1 MIYLAGL
8 GAGNPEDL
16 TQGLKALLEQKIPL
30 RLRTAIHP
38 TVDWLQEQGYVFQ
51 AFDAFYEQAASFED
65 VYRQIAEAVVQEAEQ
80 KDLIYAVP
88 GHPMV
93 AEKSV
98 QLILAKAKERQIACR
113 VLPAV
118 SFLDAVFA
126 VLQIDPAEGFCLLDG
141 LGQQKPNPE
150 LQLIVT
156 QVYDQLTASEVK
168 LNLLEYYSEEQPVKV
183 VQAAGIPGQE
193 KVVEIPLYELDRL
206 DWLNHLTCLWLP
218 PSSARQARQ
227 LAYLAGIVEKLR
239 SENGCPWD
247 REQNHQSLQ
256 PCLLEESYEVIEAIQ
271 NQDMDNLCEEL
282 GDLLLQVVFHAQLA
296 KEEQDFE
303 LGDVIEGISQK
314 MIRRHPHVFGQ
325 VQVANSQEVLA
336 NWDEIKKQEKK
347 QAKKSILDGIP
358 ESFTA
363 LIKSQKLQKK
373 AAKVGFD
380 WPDYRGAMDKVYE
393 ELDEVKEAL
402 ASGSQEEL
410 QKEVGDV
417 FFALVNLARLLKLDS
432 ETVLVAANRKFTRRF
447 QQVEQ
452 KVQASGR
459 DWSEYSLDELEQY
472 WQEIKI
478 CEKLVK

>member
-8 GAGNPEDL
+8 GAGNPEDI
-16 TQGLKALLEQKIPL
+16 TQGLRALLDQKIAL

-38 TVDWLQEQGYVFQ
+38 TVAWLQKQGYAFQ
-51 AFDAFYEQAASFED
+51 AFDSFYEQAASFEE
-65 VYRQIAEAVVQEAEQ
+65 VYRQIAAAVLEEAQ
-80 KDLIYAVP
+80 KQDLIYAVP
-88 GHPMV
+88 GHPLV

-98 QLILAKAKERQIACR
+98 QLILTQAREQKMDYQIM
-113 VLPAV
+113 PAI
-118 SFLDAVFA
+118 SFLDVVFTA
-126 VLQIDPAEGFCLLDG
+126 LQIDPAEGFCLLDG
-141 LGQQKPNPE
+141 LEQQKPNPD

-168 LNLLEYYSEEQPVKV
+168 LNLLEYYAEEQPVKV

-206 DWLNHLTCLWLP
+206 DWLDHLTCLWLP
-218 PSSARQARQ
+218 PGSAKKARK
-227 LAYLAGIVEKLR
+227 LDYLAEIMEQLR

-247 REQNHQSLQ
+247 REQTHQSLQ
-256 PCLLEESYEVIEAIQ
+256 ACLLEESYEVIDAIQ

-296 KEEQDFE
+296 KEDNNFD

-347 QAKKSILDGIP
+347 QVKKSILEGIP

-363 LIKSQKLQKK
+363 LIKSQKIQKK
-373 AAKVGFD
+373 ASKVGFD

-393 ELDEVKEAL
+393 ELDEIKMAL
-402 ASGSQEEL
+402 SSNSRESLQE
-410 QKEVGDV
+410 EVGDA
-417 FFALVNLARLLKLDS
+417 FFALVNLARILKLDS
-432 ETVLVAANRKFTRRF
+432 ETVLVAANRKFVRRF

-452 KVQASGR
+452 KIQSSGR
-459 DWSEYSLDELEQY
+459 TWQEFSLEELEQY

-478 CEKLVK
+478 CEKLIE